1 MECGSSVFGI
11 SIDDFYLAPEYSTRF
26 TSEKTC
32 VFSLAA
38 TVWSTADWRLT
49 EAEKPSLSLGFQE
62 LLVSMTDDDP
72 DARPS
77 LHNVLQ
83 TCDSLQ
89 TEGDMTSRE
98 KCQALLWEYQAS
110 AAITKEDVGKRKTLE
125 EEKKQHDTLMGSIAV
140 AASCKGFLKQAPR
153 PQEQNPF
160 VRTQAHREQRNQTDS
175 QLLKEIPAN
184 DAFVEVENKSKEIR
198 NNEEDVVKG
207 VSSFAAKNDC
217 RSIACDANNNLT
229 AQNPRYSLTEEQKEQ
244 LLSLLASTSLRP
256 DSNSFERR
264 DKEQAGN
271 EPIGLSK
278 TTLEHNKVKPSS
290 PSVYSY
296 PHFPQAEHCGVFDPI
311 TPAGRSMSPNMYS
324 NTSESQ
330 RSAVPKFVP
339 IAVPVPSVTPVPMSP
354 FWYIPQGGLMPYPQP
369 AMSPVQF
376 VPVDTSMASNQP
388 VISPDS
394 DVSEVFD
401 GEPRTMK
408 ASSAFPRPDG
418 TNVGSSLQT
427 DVEQGT
433 RRSPSLRDKKA
444 SKLPRPIWQT
454 GTKSRSIPTELE
466 KNPNVSRQRIPTSGQ
481 TNTSD
486 NENKRVRA
494 RSPSPHIGRRSS
506 ADATPSPRSQ
516 TPPVNRSTDGVDA
529 SAKPKLQKRMSMGSL
544 PNSRPSSPNSPD
556 VFHRSKSRSS
566 SLLQQSGGNTENRTT
581 SSAGSRSNSPVS
593 NRISKRESSSSDISP
608 WTRRNSVSS
617 MITKFGSSSL
627 LNEDRIVK
635 GQLKPNGTAS
645 ATRKSS
651 KTGPFRQSMISSGRA
666 SECPPKGNPVSS
678 HEKPIFGSKKTTTMS
693 FDSDE
698 LLFKVESGDQRKMQR
713 NISRSLSNDNKRQ
726 DFTAQSRRRLS
737 SSLQS
742 LHKATEAGSD
752 RRLQDSTMRL
762 SKGTKKWSSQDN
774 IVGDIR
780 LNAPQMNESGIS
792 FDNALVTAFKVIPDV
807 KDSLNTGPETEFTGK
822 SSSLSFPSKD
832 SSISIGDLRN
842 GVVINTS
849 NSSERGNSS
858 FLTELARRSS
868 LDSEPVR
875 EKAAPKP
882 RQSETTQPYDVKGSA
897 DFVRSPITSAQKFE
911 TQVDLSLLG
920 STFATFP
927 TQVSSSSQLRGGK
940 EGSTLPL
947 QAQVDSGLFKE
958 FKSSDYFTNVNLK
971 CGEMEPER
979 DTDCFEKPKLRDKEG
994 TECNAGNA
1002 KTDDPVME
1010 FDRKVLRGTSGDAK
1024 DERSA
1029 KDTPLSSS
1037 MADKSGENSATQ
1049 IASSSTETLTTSK
1062 TSKIHSAIDP
1072 VTASRKHLGENGQFS
1087 TERLNA
1093 SSSRDPRSPLIL
1105 RKLLSNPLPKG
1116 DNVSGPLSASA
1127 KRNSL
1132 PTPKPGKVST
1142 KPDVSLTCKESS
1154 SRSYLLPDQKQTQNN
1169 SSEKDILSS
1178 TASKKPVLALEKK
1191 GEPMEKNNPIYSKLN
1206 NPHSKEDDVGT
1217 KGPTSTTSY
1226 SRNIS
1231 NSPSSSKER
1240 EASQERKPN
1249 SSNPYVQPAKT
1260 NIEVSDAPQN
1270 SASGY
1275 IRYPYT
1281 RRASTPAKENSTSKL
1296 PAKSA
1301 SNPTLRADLRETQK
1315 FFTPPITCLG
1325 DSMGSRNPIDSN
1337 IDRGNVSQKGVQ
1349 PDEKT
1354 NWRNESNEVG
1364 GMPSSS
1370 VGSSPMASPSGSVLR
1385 VSSTFASPTK
1395 ATFVDQASSE
1405 HNLGDSGVFHAP
1417 SFEEHFSKGESIS
1430 METTDKPFPS
1440 NASSDS
1446 GLNICDPEDT
1456 QRSNRNPNEHR
1467 KQGVQRNP
1475 DCTSS
1480 PQTPKFLIGSN
1491 IFYDPRV
1498 DRQSNINF
1506 SETRLASMGN
1516 EPQNLANM
1524 LSSGRPREAAIP
1536 SKNTPTDS
1544 KHSPNKTVGS
1554 DGDKVKNPKGLV
1566 LSIQDK
1572 KSPDANENTG
1582 SHPDKRK
1589 GAKTVLNAE
1598 TIAGI
1603 LKSTSKEKLSPS
1615 TPPPDITGR
1624 FSGKSPPSPSSSSN
1638 LASKERLGQLV
1649 KKVLNTAAAKQGSS
1663 PKASFAE
1670 LSSLTEGEQSKE
1682 KQSNKVVVSSSPRH
1696 TSEVKGKERSSGKGK
1711 ITSAENSNQEQRFRE
1726 SHETPK
1732 GKCQVQLPETGSP
1745 SNFKET
1751 SVTTRDQSQAGI
1763 SLVQV
1768 EDQSCESKEKDAL
1781 SRIIDLIHDEFAFD
1795 GYLDDGVED
1804 VNMAEYVLS
1813 LAGMSKENFNEA
1825 IRDQYSDLYWDED
1838 LLRAMYQA
1846 VACGQETTRSSEST
1860 VCDMSPSTSSNLSRE
1875 ESYLSLEPL
1884 YLNSI
1889 SRSSSERSG
1898 AGARDVLVSPLG
1910 EATEFLPIKVIAP
1923 DMQMYI
1929 QGLLEPI
1936 FEDYHR
1942 IMGIKL
1948 ASSVDDLSDKL
1959 GSKIMEISQQ
1969 LMLERRAK
1977 KKSIN
1982 SYNKTADVE
1991 NKKDVKELALKLVNE
2006 IEESDK
2012 KIVYLKRVQWQLRNV
2027 YAERFGLDTSL
2038 LHSFLVSYNKTC
2050 VTLEPELNNSFLNFS
2065 PIWNQRMNENNDI
2078 VDESFVGPSL
2088 QSGTKLGLFSY
2099 LFDRHAISQSFVR
2112 YFFYTY
2118 RYVASSQE
2126 LFNFIRDKCSAS
2138 LRTDSSGQVYN
2149 HQLQIRYRSLDL
2161 MSEWIDG
2168 YYQFDFKTNLN
2179 LIEELLTFVKDE
2191 LILVDRSERGHY
2203 LLELIAEKQNRDSNN
2218 NSLSEET
2225 VDSVA
2230 VLQMEDPQGLS
2241 VMEGKKDSPRKPLG
2255 SRKSKSPV
2263 QCFRRA
2269 STEVETTYKATLY
2282 LKALSVLD
2290 HSSRVL
2296 AEQLTLIQQDLFADV
2311 HPVHFLNSRA
2321 HGIGVGRNQSPTR
2334 ERDSIFGFSTGN
2346 RRFSEFPAPDQGP
2359 LLCGN
2364 NLYASEPIS
2373 DGTLEQV
2380 LEHAQDVSLW
2390 VAVEICSASS
2400 VKGQLALIT
2409 KFVNAAH
2416 YCCEIRNYA
2425 TCIQIVDALEMFVV
2439 RQLPVW
2445 KQVPTKTTE
2454 ILEELKAVKV
2464 LLKTDSSWLMRSESS
2479 REKPTIPCFLLFVIH
2494 VQQQE
2499 LGGFTLPSDMYKW
2512 TKMRCVARLVD
2523 QLRLFKQMRYAFQ
2536 TDEELKDRLKQRI
2549 HECKNENLHALASE
2563 NASNFYLASSHGSR
2577 KFHDAFKKMKAT
2589 FGGFN

>member
-1 MECGSSVFGI
+1 M
-11 SIDDFYLAPEYSTRF
+11 
-26 TSEKTC
+26 
-32 VFSLAA
+32 
-38 TVWSTADWRLT
+38 
-49 EAEKPSLSLGFQE
+49 
-62 LLVSMTDDDP
+62 
-72 DARPS
+72 
-77 LHNVLQ
+77 
-83 TCDSLQ
+83 
-89 TEGDMTSRE
+89 
-98 KCQALLWEYQAS
+98 
-110 AAITKEDVGKRKTLE
+110 
-125 EEKKQHDTLMGSIAV
+125 
-140 AASCKGFLKQAPR
+140 
-153 PQEQNPF
+153 
-160 VRTQAHREQRNQTDS
+160 
-175 QLLKEIPAN
+175 
-184 DAFVEVENKSKEIR
+184 
-198 NNEEDVVKG
+198 VKG
-207 VSSFAAKNDC
+207 VSSFAATNDFP
-217 RSIACDANNNLT
+217 SVACDANNNLT

-271 EPIGLSK
+271 EPTGLSK

-296 PHFPQAEHCGVFDPI
+296 PHFAQAEHCAVFDPI

-418 TNVGSSLQT
+418 TNVGSSSQT

-466 KNPNVSRQRIPTSGQ
+466 KKSNVIRQRIPTSDQ
-481 TNTSD
+481 TNASD
-486 NENKRVRA
+486 NEKKRVRA
-494 RSPSPHIGRRSS
+494 RTPSPHIGRRSS

-516 TPPVNRSTDGVDA
+516 TPPVNRSTDGVDT
-529 SAKPKLQKRMSMGSL
+529 SAKPKLQKHMSMGSL

-566 SLLQQSGGNTENRTT
+566 SLLQKSGGNTENRTA

-593 NRISKRESSSSDISP
+593 NRISKRESSSSDICP

-617 MITKFGSSSL
+617 MISKFGSSSL

-635 GQLKPNGTAS
+635 GQLKPNVTAS
-645 ATRKSS
+645 GPQKYS
-651 KTGPFRQSMISSGRA
+651 KTGPFRQSMISGRA

-698 LLFKVESGDQRKMQR
+698 LLFKVESGDQRKVQR

-792 FDNALVTAFKVIPDV
+792 FDNALVTAFKVIPDE
-807 KDSLNTGPETEFTGK
+807 KDSLNTRPETEFTGK

-832 SSISIGDLRN
+832 SRN
-842 GVVINTS
+842 NTS
-849 NSSERGNSS
+849 NSSERRNSS

-882 RQSETTQPYDVKGSA
+882 RQNETTQPYDVKGSA

-1002 KTDDPVME
+1002 KTDDPVMQ

-1024 DERSA
+1024 DERSVRVLQHDIA

-1049 IASSSTETLTTSK
+1049 SASSSTETLTTSK

-1072 VTASRKHLGENGQFS
+1072 VTASRNHLGENGQFS
-1087 TERLNA
+1087 KERLNA

-1116 DNVSGPLSASA
+1116 DNVSRPLSASA

-1132 PTPKPGKVST
+1132 PTSKPGKVST
-1142 KPDVSLTCKESS
+1142 KPDVPLNCKESS
-1154 SRSYLLPDQKQTQNN
+1154 SRTYLLLDQKQTQNN

-1178 TASKKPVLALEKK
+1178 TASKKPVLALEKN
-1191 GEPMEKNNPIYSKLN
+1191 GEPMEKNNPIYFKLN
-1206 NPHSKEDDVGT
+1206 NPRSKEDDVGT

-1281 RRASTPAKENSTSKL
+1281 RRASTPAKETSTSKL

-1337 IDRGNVSQKGVQ
+1337 IDRSNVSQKGVQ

-1370 VGSSPMASPSGSVLR
+1370 VGSSPMASPSGRVLR

-1395 ATFVDQASSE
+1395 GTFVY
-1405 HNLGDSGVFHAP
+1405 LGDSGVFHAP
-1417 SFEEHFSKGESIS
+1417 SFEKHFSKGESIS
-1430 METTDKPFPS
+1430 MESTGKRFPS

-1524 LSSGRPREAAIP
+1524 LLSDGPREAAIP

-1544 KHSPNKTVGS
+1544 KHSPNKTVGN

-1589 GAKTVLNAE
+1589 GAKAVLNAE

-1638 LASKERLGQLV
+1638 LASKELLGQLV

-1670 LSSLTEGEQSKE
+1670 SSSLTEGEQSKE

-1696 TSEVKGKERSSGKGK
+1696 TSEVKGKERSSGKEK

-1726 SHETPK
+1726 SHESSK
-1732 GKCQVQLPETGSP
+1732 GKCQVQLPEAGSP

-1751 SVTTRDQSQAGI
+1751 SVTPTDLSQAEI

-1768 EDQSCESKEKDAL
+1768 SP
-1781 SRIIDLIHDEFAFD
+1781 LIF
-1795 GYLDDGVED
+1795 
-1804 VNMAEYVLS
+1804 
-1813 LAGMSKENFNEA
+1813 
-1825 IRDQYSDLYWDED
+1825 
-1838 LLRAMYQA
+1838 
-1846 VACGQETTRSSEST
+1846 
-1860 VCDMSPSTSSNLSRE
+1860 
-1875 ESYLSLEPL
+1875 YLSFFLTCFWL
-1884 YLNSI
+1884 SI
-1889 SRSSSERSG
+1889 
-1898 AGARDVLVSPLG
+1898 
-1910 EATEFLPIKVIAP
+1910 
-1923 DMQMYI
+1923 
-1929 QGLLEPI
+1929 
-1936 FEDYHR
+1936 
-1942 IMGIKL
+1942 
-1948 ASSVDDLSDKL
+1948 
-1959 GSKIMEISQQ
+1959 
-1969 LMLERRAK
+1969 
-1977 KKSIN
+1977 
-1982 SYNKTADVE
+1982 
-1991 NKKDVKELALKLVNE
+1991 
-2006 IEESDK
+2006 
-2012 KIVYLKRVQWQLRNV
+2012 
-2027 YAERFGLDTSL
+2027 
-2038 LHSFLVSYNKTC
+2038 
-2050 VTLEPELNNSFLNFS
+2050 
-2065 PIWNQRMNENNDI
+2065 
-2078 VDESFVGPSL
+2078 
-2088 QSGTKLGLFSY
+2088 
-2099 LFDRHAISQSFVR
+2099 
-2112 YFFYTY
+2112 
-2118 RYVASSQE
+2118 
-2126 LFNFIRDKCSAS
+2126 
-2138 LRTDSSGQVYN
+2138 
-2149 HQLQIRYRSLDL
+2149 
-2161 MSEWIDG
+2161 
-2168 YYQFDFKTNLN
+2168 
-2179 LIEELLTFVKDE
+2179 
-2191 LILVDRSERGHY
+2191 
-2203 LLELIAEKQNRDSNN
+2203 
-2218 NSLSEET
+2218 
-2225 VDSVA
+2225 
-2230 VLQMEDPQGLS
+2230 
-2241 VMEGKKDSPRKPLG
+2241 
-2255 SRKSKSPV
+2255 
-2263 QCFRRA
+2263 
-2269 STEVETTYKATLY
+2269 
-2282 LKALSVLD
+2282 
-2290 HSSRVL
+2290 
-2296 AEQLTLIQQDLFADV
+2296 
-2311 HPVHFLNSRA
+2311 
-2321 HGIGVGRNQSPTR
+2321 
-2334 ERDSIFGFSTGN
+2334 
-2346 RRFSEFPAPDQGP
+2346 
-2359 LLCGN
+2359 
-2364 NLYASEPIS
+2364 
-2373 DGTLEQV
+2373 
-2380 LEHAQDVSLW
+2380 
-2390 VAVEICSASS
+2390 
-2400 VKGQLALIT
+2400 
-2409 KFVNAAH
+2409 
-2416 YCCEIRNYA
+2416 
-2425 TCIQIVDALEMFVV
+2425 
-2439 RQLPVW
+2439 
-2445 KQVPTKTTE
+2445 
-2454 ILEELKAVKV
+2454 
-2464 LLKTDSSWLMRSESS
+2464 
-2479 REKPTIPCFLLFVIH
+2479 
-2494 VQQQE
+2494 
-2499 LGGFTLPSDMYKW
+2499 
-2512 TKMRCVARLVD
+2512 
-2523 QLRLFKQMRYAFQ
+2523 
-2536 TDEELKDRLKQRI
+2536 
-2549 HECKNENLHALASE
+2549 
-2563 NASNFYLASSHGSR
+2563 
-2577 KFHDAFKKMKAT
+2577 
-2589 FGGFN
+2589 